1 MCWGWEVSDAG
12 LPRARAWLPEK
23 RQSWHSK
30 RALPPLTYTAPPLL
44 RSHAGGQLLMGE
56 RKDGRG
62 GGWYRVPCRAQ
73 RVFLVKLQATHTNVV
88 F

>member
-1 MCWGWEVSDAG
+1 MVSEAG

-44 RSHAGGQLLMGE
+44 LSHAGQLLVG
-56 RKDGRG
+56 GRAKG
-62 GGWYRVPCRAQ
+62 RGWYRVPWRAQ